1 MEQLKFIDIIKYNQ
15 RYGVRPTSPDDIK
28 RMEREEAEEEA
39 EEKKYKLENNI
50 KTYILH
56 MSNGET
62 IKFDSDQKTNKDLI
76 CWYSSNENNSVFTV
90 GNLYLK
96 EKNITFIEKI

>member
-1 MEQLKFIDIIKYNQ
+1 MGQFKFIDIIRYNQ
-15 RYGVRPTSPDDIK
+15 RYGVHPTSPDDIT
-28 RMEREEAEEEA
+28 RMEREEA

-50 KTYILH
+50 ETYILH

-62 IKFDSDQKTNKDLI
+62 IKFDSGQKTIKDLI
-76 CWYSSNENNSVFTV
+76 DWYGSNEIDNSVFTI

-96 EKNITFIEKI
+96 KKNITFIEKI